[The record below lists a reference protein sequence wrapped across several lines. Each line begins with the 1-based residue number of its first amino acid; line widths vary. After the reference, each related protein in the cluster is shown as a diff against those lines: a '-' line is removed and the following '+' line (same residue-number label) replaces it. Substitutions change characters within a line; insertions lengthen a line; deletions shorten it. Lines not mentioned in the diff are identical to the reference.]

1 MPYLSELKQASIE
14 DLKQFSS
21 SGENRR
27 RSIRLVD
34 YNYSLAGAYFITI
47 CIKDRK
53 SILGDIKNG
62 NVDLSPIGEIAHQF
76 WKEIPDH
83 FSYVKLDAFIVMPN
97 HLHGVLILTDHCRGV
112 QSNAPDLTTANY
124 YKSISPK
131 QGTLSVIIRT
141 FKAAVTAQ
149 CRRRKYHFPGWQR
162 NYYEHIVRNE
172 DVLGRIREYIVS
184 NPLQWQFD
192 RENPD
197 HTEDQ
202 SYNSKW
208 GQFQDMLYAKE

>member
-1 MPYLSELKQASIE
+1 M
-14 DLKQFSS
+14 KQFSN

-27 RSIRLVD
+27 RSIRLAD

-47 CIKDRK
+47 CIKDRR

-83 FSYVKLDAFIVMPN
+83 FEYVELDAFIIMPN
-97 HLHGVLILTDHCRGV
+97 HLHGMIFLTSDCRGV
-112 QSNAPDLTTANY
+112 QLNTPEMTAAND

-131 QGTLSVIIRT
+131 QGTLSVIIPT
-141 FKAAVTAQ
+141 FKAAVTTE
-149 CRRRKYHFPGWQR
+149 CRRGKCHFSGWQR
-162 NYYEHIVRNE
+162 NYYEHIVRSE
-172 DVLGRIREYIVS
+172 DELGRIREYIVN

-202 SYNSKW
+202 SYNNRW
-208 GQFQDMLYAKE
+208 GKFEDMIYPKK

>member
-1 MPYLSELKQASIE
+1 
-14 DLKQFSS
+14 LKQFTN

-34 YNYSLAGAYFITI
+34 YNYSLAGAYFVTI

-53 SILGDIKNG
+53 SILGDLKNG
-62 NVDLSPIGEIAHQF
+62 NVDLSPIGEIAHQC
-76 WKEIPDH
+76 WKEIPNH
-83 FSYVKLDAFIVMPN
+83 FVCVELDAFIVMPN
-97 HLHGVLILTDHCRGV
+97 HLHGIVVFTNGGRGV
-112 QSNAPDLTTANY
+112 QLNAPEMTTANY

-131 QGTLSVIIRT
+131 KGTLSVFIRT
-141 FKAAVTAQ
+141 YKASVTTQ
-149 CRRRKYHFPGWQR
+149 CRKRKYHFLGWQR

-202 SYNSKW
+202 SYNRRW
-208 GQFQDMLYAKE
+208 GQFQDMLYPKK